1 MELRNEIT
9 GTDGRLVTDSLDTPI
24 RGFITKPAG
33 YLIEKADAETGWV
46 YPLPDEARAYG
57 YSQELRH
64 FIDCL
69 RSGAEPRET
78 FVDGYIVNCALD
90 ACYRSMK
97 SAAAGSRSRSTPTW
111 WARRT
116 RQRWRDDRGAT
127 ARYLDVVREL
137 LDRLADQDAELDRAA
152 DLCADAIGGG
162 GLVHLFGT
170 GHSRI
175 AVEEMFPRYGSY
187 PGFHPIV
194 ELSMTFHTQVVG
206 ANGQRQ
212 AMFIERVEGLGET
225 ILRNFDL
232 RPPDAMMVFSASGL
246 GAVPIEV
253 ARGARERGLA
263 VIAVT
268 SLAATEAGE
277 STHSSGSRLRDH
289 ADVVLDLRTPPA
301 DALVT
306 LDGLDTPVGP
316 GSTIAAVAL
325 ANEVK
330 VRTAAR
336 LVERGA
342 MPPVLTSASV
352 VGAEESARLFD
363 AAYAEHARRAARVL
377 EGAR

>member
-1 MELRNEIT
+1 M
-9 GTDGRLVTDSLDTPI
+9 TPI
-24 RGFITKPAG
+24 AT
-33 YLIEKADAETGWV
+33 
-46 YPLPDEARAYG
+46 
-57 YSQELRH
+57 LRY
-64 FIDCL
+64 IDL
-69 RSGAEPRET
+69 
-78 FVDGYIVNCALD
+78 
-90 ACYRSMK
+90 
-97 SAAAGSRSRSTPTW
+97 
-111 WARRT
+111 
-116 RQRWRDDRGAT
+116 
-127 ARYLDVVREL
+127 VREL
-137 LDRLADQDAELDRAA
+137 LERVAEQDAELERAA
-152 DLCADAIGGG
+152 DICADAIGAG
-162 GLVHLFGT
+162 GLVHVFGT

-212 AMFIERVEGLGET
+212 AMFIERMEGLGEV

-232 RPPDAMMVFSASGL
+232 RPPDAMMVFSAGGT

-263 VIAVT
+263 VIAIT
-268 SLAATEAGE
+268 SVEATEAGE
-277 STHSSGSRLRDH
+277 STHSSGTRLRDH
-289 ADVVLDLRTPPA
+289 ADVLLDLRTPPA

-306 LDGLDTPVGP
+306 LEGLDTPVGP

-342 MPPVLTSASV
+342 MPPVITSAAV
-352 VGAEESARLFD
+352 VGADESHRLFD

-377 EGAR
+377 EGARNNEGGGSSSL

>member
-1 MELRNEIT
+1 M
-9 GTDGRLVTDSLDTPI
+9 
-24 RGFITKPAG
+24 TKA
-33 YLIEKADAETGWV
+33 
-46 YPLPDEARAYG
+46 
-57 YSQELRH
+57 
-64 FIDCL
+64 
-69 RSGAEPRET
+69 
-78 FVDGYIVNCALD
+78 
-90 ACYRSMK
+90 
-97 SAAAGSRSRSTPTW
+97 
-111 WARRT
+111 
-116 RQRWRDDRGAT
+116 AT
-127 ARYLDVVREL
+127 ARYIGLAHEL
-137 LDRLADQDAELDRAA
+137 LDRVADQDAELERAA
-152 DLCADAIGGG
+152 ALCADAIGAG

-212 AMFIERVEGLGET
+212 AMFIERIEGLGEV

-232 RPPDAMMVFSASGL
+232 HPPDAMMVFSASGH

-253 ARGARERGLA
+253 ARGARERGLG
-263 VIAVT
+263 VIAIT

-277 STHSSGSRLRDH
+277 SSHSSGSRLRDH
-289 ADVVLDLRTPPA
+289 ADVVLDLCTPPA
-301 DALVT
+301 DALVE
-306 LDGLDTPVGP
+306 LDGLETPVGP

-325 ANEVK
+325 ANEIK

-336 LVERGA
+336 LVEREA
-342 MPPVLTSASV
+342 MPPVITSPSV
-352 VGAEESARLFD
+352 VGAEESRRLFD

>member
-1 MELRNEIT
+1 MMT
-9 GTDGRLVTDSLDTPI
+9 
-24 RGFITKPAG
+24 
-33 YLIEKADAETGWV
+33 
-46 YPLPDEARAYG
+46 
-57 YSQELRH
+57 
-64 FIDCL
+64 
-69 RSGAEPRET
+69 
-78 FVDGYIVNCALD
+78 
-90 ACYRSMK
+90 
-97 SAAAGSRSRSTPTW
+97 
-111 WARRT
+111 
-116 RQRWRDDRGAT
+116 AT
-127 ARYLDVVREL
+127 ASYLDVAREL
-137 LDRLADQDAELDRAA
+137 LDRVSGQDAELDRAA
-152 DLCADAIGGG
+152 DLCADAIHAG

-212 AMFIERVEGLGET
+212 AMYIERMEGLGEVV
-225 ILRNFDL
+225 LRNFDL

-253 ARGARERGLA
+253 ARIARERGLA

-268 SLAATEAGE
+268 SIAATEAGE
-277 STHSSGSRLRDH
+277 SSHSTGSRLRDH
-289 ADVVLDLRTPPA
+289 ADVVLDLCTPPA
-301 DALVT
+301 DALVEI
-306 LDGLDTPVGP
+306 DGLETPVGP

-336 LVERGA
+336 LVELGSL
-342 MPPVLTSASV
+342 PPVLTSASV
-352 VGAEESARLFD
+352 VGADESRRLFD

>member
-1 MELRNEIT
+1 M
-9 GTDGRLVTDSLDTPI
+9 
-24 RGFITKPAG
+24 
-33 YLIEKADAETGWV
+33 
-46 YPLPDEARAYG
+46 
-57 YSQELRH
+57 
-64 FIDCL
+64 
-69 RSGAEPRET
+69 
-78 FVDGYIVNCALD
+78 
-90 ACYRSMK
+90 
-97 SAAAGSRSRSTPTW
+97 TPT
-111 WARRT
+111 
-116 RQRWRDDRGAT
+116 AT
-127 ARYLDVVREL
+127 ARYIDLAREL
-137 LDRLADQDAELDRAA
+137 LDRVADQGAELDRAA
-152 DLCADAIGGG
+152 ELCADAIGGDG
-162 GLVHLFGT
+162 MVHLFGT

-212 AMFIERVEGLGET
+212 AMFIERTEGLGEV

-232 RPPDAMMVFSASGL
+232 RPPDAMMVFSAGGL

-253 ARGARERGLA
+253 ARGARERGLS
-263 VIAVT
+263 VIAIT
-268 SLAATEAGE
+268 SVAATEAGD

-289 ADVVLDLRTPPA
+289 ADVVLDLCTPPA

-306 LDGLDTPVGP
+306 IDGLNTPVGP

-330 VRTAAR
+330 VRTADK
-336 LVERGA
+336 LVERGS
-342 MPPVLTSASV
+342 MPPVLTSAAV
-352 VGAEESARLFD
+352 VGADESRRLFD

>member
-1 MELRNEIT
+1 M
-9 GTDGRLVTDSLDTPI
+9 
-24 RGFITKPAG
+24 
-33 YLIEKADAETGWV
+33 
-46 YPLPDEARAYG
+46 
-57 YSQELRH
+57 
-64 FIDCL
+64 
-69 RSGAEPRET
+69 
-78 FVDGYIVNCALD
+78 
-90 ACYRSMK
+90 SM
-97 SAAAGSRSRSTPTW
+97 T
-111 WARRT
+111 
-116 RQRWRDDRGAT
+116 AT
-127 ARYLDVVREL
+127 ARYIDVARDI
-137 LDRLADQDAELDRAA
+137 LDRLAEQDAELDRAA
-152 DLCADAIGGG
+152 GVCADAIGSG

-212 AMFIERVEGLGET
+212 AMFIERVEGLGEVV
-225 ILRNFDL
+225 LRNFDL

-277 STHSSGSRLRDH
+277 STHSTGSRLRDH
-289 ADVVLDLRTPPA
+289 ADVVLDLCTPPA
-301 DALVT
+301 DALVEI
-306 LDGLDTPVGP
+306 DGLDTPVGP

-336 LVERGA
+336 LVEQGSL
-342 MPPVLTSASV
+342 PPVLTAASV
-352 VGAEESARLFD
+352 VGAEESRRLFD

>member
-1 MELRNEIT
+1 MT
-9 GTDGRLVTDSLDTPI
+9 T
-24 RGFITKPAG
+24 
-33 YLIEKADAETGWV
+33 
-46 YPLPDEARAYG
+46 
-57 YSQELRH
+57 
-64 FIDCL
+64 
-69 RSGAEPRET
+69 
-78 FVDGYIVNCALD
+78 
-90 ACYRSMK
+90 
-97 SAAAGSRSRSTPTW
+97 
-111 WARRT
+111 
-116 RQRWRDDRGAT
+116 AT
-127 ARYLDVVREL
+127 ARYIDEAREL
-137 LDRLADQDAELDRAA
+137 LGRVAEQEAELERAA
-152 DLCADAIGGG
+152 DICADAIAAG

-212 AMFIERVEGLGET
+212 AMFIERTEGLGEV

-232 RPPDAMMVFSASGL
+232 RPPDAKIVFSAGGL

-253 ARGARERGLA
+253 AQGARGRGLQ

-268 SLAATEAGE
+268 SVAATEAGE
-277 STHSSGSRLRDH
+277 STHSTGSRLRDH

-306 LDGLDTPVGP
+306 LEGLDTPVGP

-342 MPPVLTSASV
+342 MPPVITSPAV
-352 VGAEESARLFD
+352 VGTEGSARLFD
-363 AAYAEHARRAARVL
+363 AAYAEHARRAARAL
-377 EGAR
+377 EGARHYPNEGGGSSSL